1 MRGDLAALD
10 GTRFKEAFDRYLD
23 EYGRR
28 ANGIELAFPL
38 WLETPEFVLGLVS
51 SYLTGRKGD
60 PEVEHAALVPGP
72 RRKRRDRSRPGCVAG
87 DRGSAVHGVGCR
99 GLAVVGLGVGVA
111 GASLQTTAVE
121 AAPHRLAGAAA
132 GLFMTARY
140 AGGIAAA
147 GLTAGAVDSGAF
159 RAAVAALLGAALLS
173 LVSANGLAG
182 ARRHVEPE
190 EVEVVYPEPPS
201 AASNTVEAG

>member
-1 MRGDLAALD
+1 LLAIVGAPS
-10 GTRFKEAFDRYLD
+10 TA
-23 EYGRR
+23 
-28 ANGIELAFPL
+28 
-38 WLETPEFVLGLVS
+38 S
-51 SYLTGRKGD
+51 
-60 PEVEHAALVPGP
+60 
-72 RRKRRDRSRPGCVAG
+72 VAG
-87 DRGSAVHGVGCR
+87 

-173 LVSANGLAG
+173 LVSASGLAG